1 MTRASLHSLRAAATF
16 LLASPSAWAVAL
28 ALVLGA
34 APPALAMDFDGYLQE
49 SIAARTSEMDD
60 VIFHRQT
67 INLKLTDKVSRKFM
81 YRLEIDTWFDS
92 ADFIDDSPRSSS
104 RIREAYLKFGLGD
117 LDLRIGR
124 VQIAWGESEGVVV
137 SDQVSP
143 FDFGNFIIP
152 KFDEIRL
159 GVDGVFADYYFSGGS
174 ELQLLW
180 ITHFEAPDF
189 PDADSPW
196 AFVDQDTITGAGA
209 TVESLDEP
217 DNTFEN
223 SELGIR
229 FSGHPIV
236 ADWSVGYLWSWD
248 DRPSLFQSIGV
259 GPGGPALTSVTPTI
273 ERFHLFTA
281 NVVAPVGDYLL
292 KFDTAYEANRY
303 LSTNPTLGVDLSLI
317 GDGLRVKTDVW
328 RGLLG
333 LEMKPNVPYWEQ
345 AEASFQFVHEH
356 VIDDHPA
363 LAQAEDSDLLSMRL
377 SAGYRNDTIK
387 PWLFVIY
394 DLAGDNWWMQTRVD
408 YEPRDAVKFSLE
420 YNLFAGHAYD
430 GDTGGT
436 FGGFDRNDMLQATAR
451 YSF

>member
-1 MTRASLHSLRAAATF
+1 VIPARLRTFRYAAVPALVCASL
-16 LLASPSAWAVAL
+16 
-28 ALVLGA
+28 LGYVTNTH
-34 APPALAMDFDGYLQE
+34 AMDFDGYFQE
-49 SIAARTSEMDD
+49 SIATRTSEMDD

-67 INLKLTDKVSRKFM
+67 LNLKLTERFSRKLMF
-81 YRLEIDTWFDS
+81 RLEIDTWFDS

-104 RIREAYLKFGLGD
+104 RIREGYLKFGIGD

-124 VQIAWGESEGVVV
+124 VQIAWGEAEGVVV

-143 FDFGNFIIP
+143 FDLGNFIIP

-159 GVDGVFADYYFSGGS
+159 GVDGVFADYYFANGS

-180 ITHFEAPDF
+180 ISHFEQPDF
-189 PDADSPW
+189 PDDNSPW
-196 AFVDQDTITGAGA
+196 SFIDADAFAAEGA
-209 TVESLDEP
+209 TLESLDDP
-217 DNTFEN
+217 ANAFKN

-229 FSGHPIV
+229 FSGHPIA

-248 DRPSLFQSIGV
+248 DRPSLFQEFGA
-259 GPGGPALTSVTPTI
+259 GPGGPALVSVTPTI

-281 NVVAPVGDYLL
+281 NIVAPVGEYLL

-303 LSTNPTLGVDLSLI
+303 LSTDPTLGVDSALI
-317 GDGLRVKTDVW
+317 ADGLRVKTDVW

-333 LEMKPNVPYWEQ
+333 MEMKPNIPYWEQ
-345 AEASFQFVHEH
+345 AEASFQYVHEH
-356 VIDDHPA
+356 VMDDHPS
-363 LAQAEDSDLLSMRL
+363 LAQAGDNDLLSMRL

-387 PWLFVIY
+387 PWLFAIY
-394 DLAGDNWWMQTRVD
+394 DVDGDNFWIQTRVD
-408 YEPRDAVKFSLE
+408 YEPRDAVRFSIE
-420 YNLFAGHAYD
+420 YNLFEGHAYD

-436 FGGFDRNDMLQATAR
+436 FGGFDDNDMLQLTAR